1 MSNSATNPQ
10 IEVPGDFNRNAIPM
24 RYGLMAGFIGMF
36 LTTINNLYL
45 LKSSY
50 VAFIIS
56 SLVVSSFLVP
66 VIFYAITVKRQRSLL
81 GGYIS
86 IKEAFRAV
94 FIVVLIS
101 VLISTVYGVIYIK
114 WIDPESVARM
124 KEATYAFMERQHVPQ
139 ESIDAKMNEF
149 EEGFSKSMHPGRLLY
164 SMATL
169 IILQSIFGFLTAMV
183 LKRDRPVAQ
192 TL

>member
-1 MSNSATNPQ
+1 MNNPQ
-10 IEVPGDFNRNAIPM
+10 MEVPGDFNPNAIAL
-24 RYGLMAGFIGMF
+24 RYGLMTGFIGMF

-45 LKSSY
+45 LKFSY
-50 VAFIIS
+50 ITFIIS

-66 VIFYAITVKRQRSLL
+66 VTFYAITVKRQRNLL
-81 GGYIS
+81 GGFIS
-86 IKEAFRAV
+86 IKEAFRVV

-101 VLISTVYGVIYIK
+101 VAINSIYGVVYIK
-114 WIDPESVARM
+114 WIDPEYVERM

-139 ESIDAKMNEF
+139 EAIDAKMNEF
-149 EEGFSKSMHPGRLLY
+149 DEGMSKSMHPGRFLF